1 MLITRKSLIS
11 GNINTMSLPITEE
24 QYNAWEQGT
33 LVQDAMPHLSP
44 DEREFIMTGITPEE
58 WADNFGDEQSKVGQK
73 GLLCLIQ

>member
-24 QYNAWEQGT
+24 QYTAWEQGT

-58 WADNFGDEQSKVGQK
+58 WADNFGDE
-73 GLLCLIQ
+73 

>member
-1 MLITRKSLIS
+1 MLITRQSLIS

-24 QYNAWEQGT
+24 QYTAWEQGT

-58 WADNFGDEQSKVGQK
+58 WADNFGDE
-73 GLLCLIQ
+73 

>member
-1 MLITRKSLIS
+1 MMLITRKSLIS

-44 DEREFIMTGITPEE
+44 DEREFVMTGITPEE
-58 WADNFGDEQSKVGQK
+58 WAETFGEEQA
-73 GLLCLIQ
+73 

>member
-44 DEREFIMTGITPEE
+44 DEREFVMTGITPTE
-58 WADNFGDEQSKVGQK
+58 WAETFGEE
-73 GLLCLIQ
+73 